1 MIVIKKIL
9 IFILAFFM
17 FFIYKTNDLNA
28 KKSFNLL
35 YPEFYYLDDGEYF
48 IDTNDFNIYKD
59 KSLLI
64 KDSSE
69 TGFIKYGDSI
79 FFINSKDNYLY
90 RFDLQNKRVDKV
102 SQNKVFKKYL
112 NFFILNDKI
121 FYYDYKNELRK
132 IWNGRD
138 LIALPFEAN
147 IANALFENRI
157 IINNMILTWG
167 QKGIY
172 KIDLENYLISRLY
185 DKEVYALQASGENIY
200 FIDSD
205 FNLVVMNFY
214 GKISK
219 KIKTDAVDFGADFNL
234 GKLILNNGFL
244 YLIDYSL
251 NGNKLT
257 RIDLKNY
264 NKEIVL
270 ENVIDFYIKDT
281 KLFVLSNIDGDNIK
295 LIDLQNKKNILLPKD
310 NYISLLSYNN
320 NVLCVLVKSKNHENF
335 LGELK
340 FININEGPQ
349 LKD

>member
-35 YPEFYYLDDGEYF
+35 YPEFYYLDGGEYF

-64 KDSSE
+64 KDSNE
-69 TGFIKYGDSI
+69 MGFIKYGDSI

-172 KIDLENYLISRLY
+172 KIDLENYSISRLY
-185 DKEVYALQASGENIY
+185 DEEVYALQANDENIY
-200 FIDSD
+200 FIDSNL
-205 FNLVVMNFY
+205 NLVVMNFY
-214 GKISK
+214 GKVAK
-219 KIKTDAVDFGADFNL
+219 KIKTNAVDFGADFNL
-234 GKLILNNGFL
+234 GKLILDNGFL
-244 YLIDYSL
+244 YYINYHLK
-251 NGNKLT
+251 GNKLI
-257 RIDLKNY
+257 RIELKNY
-264 NKEIVL
+264 KEEVLL
-270 ENVIDFYIKDT
+270 ENVIDFYVKDNM
-281 KLFVLSNIDGDNIK
+281 LFVLSKADGDNIK
-295 LIDLQNKKNILLPKD
+295 LIDLKNKKITLLPKE

-320 NVLCVLVKSKNHENF
+320 NILCVLVKSKNHENF

-340 FININEGPQ
+340 FIDI
-349 LKD
+349 K